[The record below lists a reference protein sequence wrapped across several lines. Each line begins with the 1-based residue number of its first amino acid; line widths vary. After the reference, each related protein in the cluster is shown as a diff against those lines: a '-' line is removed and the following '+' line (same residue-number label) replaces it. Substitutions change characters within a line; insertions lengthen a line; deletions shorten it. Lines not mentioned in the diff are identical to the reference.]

1 MVNRF
6 VVAEAVREGVG
17 WTGSLELVDEN
28 YYI

>member
-1 MVNRF
+1 MESRLVI
-6 VVAEAVREGVG
+6 ATGESEGVG